1 MSQGKSSLRRL
12 PGFPEV
18 MAAATISTVGDG
30 IQLVTL
36 PLLAASLTMSPQVI
50 SALAA
55 AGMLPALIF
64 ALPAG
69 ALVDRIDRRRLLVV
83 VDVLRAAI
91 LAGLVLLLLSGRLV
105 LWELFVITFVLGICG
120 VLFGTGSVAYL
131 PSIVPK
137 NKLAQANGYLST
149 VTELGNGIIGPA
161 LGGPIFAI
169 SKSLPFA
176 IDALSF
182 AGSAYFLARL
192 ARSSDLAPTQT
203 RAAPPSGSFGR
214 QVAEGLRWL
223 FRRRSLRSLVFVVA
237 GWNLFGWM
245 PEATFILY
253 AKQEL
258 QLGDVGYALLF
269 ASTSVGAVLGG
280 LVSSRM
286 INRWG
291 MQPVLY
297 CSVGLYA
304 LLMVPVAISD
314 SVVVVGVAFFAQ
326 GIPLVA
332 WTVVSATIRQAL
344 VPDELL
350 GRVASVFR
358 LVASGLSPIGMLAGG
373 FLADWLGL
381 RAVYLVSAAGILLIV
396 MMNMRGLRILAEEA
410 EAETRQV
417 AETEAS
423 S

>member
-1 MSQGKSSLRRL
+1 MSQGKSGLRGLR
-12 PGFPEV
+12 GFPEV
-18 MAAATISTVGDG
+18 MAAAGISTIGDG

-36 PLLAASLTMSPQVI
+36 PLLAASLTTSPQAI
-50 SALAA
+50 AALAA

-69 ALVDRIDRRRLLVV
+69 ALVDRIDRRRLLVI
-83 VDVLRAAI
+83 VDVVRALI

-105 LWELFVITFVLGICG
+105 LWELFVITFVLGVCG

-149 VTELGNGIIGPA
+149 ITELGNGVIGPA

-182 AGSAYFLARL
+182 AGSAYFLSRL
-192 ARSSDLAPTQT
+192 ARSSELAPAQT
-203 RAAPPSGSFGR
+203 RAAPPAGSFGR
-214 QVAEGLRWL
+214 QVAEGLGWL

-253 AKQEL
+253 ATQEL
-258 QLGDVGYALLF
+258 QLGEVGYALLF
-269 ASTSVGAVLGG
+269 TTTSVGAVLGG
-280 LVSSRM
+280 LVSSRL
-286 INRWG
+286 ISRWG

-297 CSVGLYA
+297 GSIGLYA
-304 LLMVPVAISD
+304 LLMVPVAFSD

-332 WTVVSATIRQAL
+332 WTVVSTTIRQAL

-358 LVASGLSPIGMLAGG
+358 LVASGFSPLGMLAGG
-373 FLADWLGL
+373 LLAGWLGL
-381 RAVYLVSAAGILLIV
+381 RAVYLVSAAGIVLFV
-396 MMNMRGLRILAEEA
+396 VMNMRGLRILAA
-410 EAETRQV
+410 EAETETRQ
-417 AETEAS
+417 AAHTEAP
-423 S
+423 